1 MAQTVINQGD
11 PMARK
16 VYGVGVFVES
26 IRRSVFRKKLTGPVP
41 QQPAAM
47 AKARTRSMQSSS
59 DMPIVQI
66 TDLER
71 TQGDTVTMDLFGVLT
86 GEPIMGDK
94 KAVGT
99 GQPLHKSTMEISINQ
114 YRKVADP
121 GGKMTRKRTVH
132 DLRQVCRANLGD
144 WFSRCEDQLCLVHL
158 AGARGTDTGID
169 WCIPLEGADTFS
181 EIVVNPVQPPTF
193 NRHRFA
199 GDATGPGDLDMTDA
213 IDLDEID
220 KIRAWLDEMELP
232 PMPCK
237 IPGDAASQDDPVYL
251 FGVSSRQWHYLE
263 SRYAANNTGW
273 RQFLAAAEKR
283 AAQSKHPLFV
293 GGRNGM
299 AGVWNGIYVFKM
311 NRAIRWAAGD
321 PIKVKNAAGVV
332 SSVNANVDTDR
343 ALLLGGQALGEAMGD
358 SGAGH
363 PMMWAEEVTDFGN
376 ALEIAGI
383 AMGGKEKVTFT
394 GSDNV
399 VTDFGV
405 IAIDSYAPDPTSVA
419 GHNLR
424 QRTA

>member
-1 MAQTVINQGD
+1 MAQTVIQQGD
-11 PMARK
+11 PMARR

-41 QQPAAM
+41 QQPASM

-144 WFSRCEDQLCLVHL
+144 WFARCEDQLCLVHL

-169 WCIPLEGADTFS
+169 WCIPLETSPTFA
-181 EIVVNPVQPPTF
+181 EVVVNPVMPPTP
-193 NRHRFA
+193 NRRRMA
-199 GDATGPGDLDMTDA
+199 GNATGTADLEKDDI
-213 IDLDEID
+213 IDLEEID
-220 KIRAWLDEMELP
+220 KVRAWLDEMELP

-237 IPGDAASQDDPVYL
+237 IPDDPASQDDPVYL
-251 FGVSSRQWHYLE
+251 WGLTSRQWHYLE
-263 SRYAANNTGW
+263 TKYTSTNTGW

-283 AAQSKHPLFV
+283 AMQSKHPLFV

-299 AGVWNGIYVFKM
+299 AGIWNGIYVFKM

-321 PIKVKNAAGVV
+321 PVKQRNADGTISTVNAAE
-332 SSVNANVDTDR
+332 AMDR
-343 ALLLGGQALGEAMGD
+343 SLLLGGQALGEAMGD
-358 SGAGH
+358 TGAGH

-405 IAIDSYAPDPTSVA
+405 ICVDSYAPDPTSPDGA
-419 GHNLR
+419 MLR
-424 QRTA
+424 G